1 MRSHHSEQTFGSL
14 ETLYWLLVVLLYVE
28 EAAIT
33 NKCSINTT
41 EIQEKL
47 KNCII
52 LTELCFHCFTAALL
66 KEQRIPVKQKSCL
79 GDTSSTPNLKKHL
92 LAKYSSSTPLEVQ

>member
-41 EIQEKL
+41 EL

-52 LTELCFHCFTAALL
+52 PTELCFHCFIAALL